1 MVDGHPLLRATLRSG
16 DDTYEAHLLL
26 DLSLAGDLVLHP
38 MAAGALAPTVDLLSG
53 GVHLLGLE
61 VESRTDEWLVEMT
74 RRHARALKEIPLV
87 GMVGMSALAPYT
99 VVRASACG
107 RETWRRRAGR

>member
-16 DDTYEAHLLL
+16 NDTYEAHLLL
-26 DLSLAGDLVLHP
+26 YLSLAGDLVLHP

-61 VESRTDEWLVEMT
+61 VDNDLLRSAAGLRVPC
-74 RRHARALKEIPLV
+74 RRQQP
-87 GMVGMSALAPYT
+87 
-99 VVRASACG
+99 
-107 RETWRRRAGR
+107 